1 MSEADTPAKLALIE
15 DAENQE
21 EAISDSDHY
30 IRGQYGVSEKLL
42 PVFTEPNADCDGIA
56 EFQNS
61 GGSDKTVTWNTGTGI
76 GATTQTATT
85 DSNGIFVF
93 ESNRSQNF
101 SIPNGNPENHVK
113 YQKGGS
119 TISLTIEGETYTTQ
133 VATTPTYAPQV
144 YDLQAVNVVNSVIKF
159 KTSMAADEILINGEN
174 SAEQYVALQTLTKAG
189 NSKDGAGKEWTFD
202 MGSYNQNHPSDPI
215 SAGDGIEFWVKGNDQ
230 GIVAE
235 STRLTY
241 QYHDYLA
248 ESVGYRLIAA
258 DNALPTLVDTVEKMT
273 FGKLQRGKDGLFNRS
288 PLDLSLDYGHLT
300 VGDATVYKKTPWS
313 IQASLIEQGSFG
325 EDELRIE
332 FVNSLQEH
340 AYLTNSG
347 DAVNVMSA
355 PNGNNGD
362 ETVEVDSN
370 WNKTDNG
377 EGTIINQETNGIVAE
392 EGVGF
397 THLPVLNFG
406 QINGAALENSDIMEN
421 SGGVYK
427 IWPIA
432 NLQQIGDQSV
442 WTRPYL
448 QIVDQRSDKNDSP
461 LSVSVKMTQPFQ
473 GHYMADGVEQTDIQ
487 PNLLV
492 KTVALFD
499 YTISGMTNINGHFI
513 QNWGGELG
521 AGPSWTFGTESVS
534 MPSGTSADSFG
545 TLTYEYGF
553 LNNQH
558 TISNGA
564 SGNLAGS
571 ATYSANERIKNG
583 IYLEMPSNIALKAS
597 SYQAEYTWSIDDVP
611 VSD

>member
-1 MSEADTPAKLALIE
+1 MLRKVLSFVVVISVGLCITHPVTADTTEYGSVTNGVDFSVANNDILF
-15 DAENQE
+15 N
-21 EAISDSDHY
+21 IS
-30 IRGQYGVSEKLL
+30 
-42 PVFTEPNADCDGIA
+42 TNADWGP
-56 EFQNS
+56 
-61 GGSDKTVTWNTGTGI
+61 V
-76 GATTQTATT
+76 
-85 DSNGIFVF
+85 
-93 ESNRSQNF
+93 
-101 SIPNGNPENHVK
+101 
-113 YQKGGS
+113 
-119 TISLTIEGETYTTQ
+119 
-133 VATTPTYAPQV
+133 
-144 YDLQAVNVVNSVIKF
+144 
-159 KTSMAADEILINGEN
+159 
-174 SAEQYVALQTLTKAG
+174 
-189 NSKDGAGKEWTFD
+189 
-202 MGSYNQNHPSDPI
+202 
-215 SAGDGIEFWVKGNDQ
+215 
-230 GIVAE
+230 
-235 STRLTY
+235 
-241 QYHDYLA
+241 
-248 ESVGYRLIAA
+248 
-258 DNALPTLVDTVEKMT
+258 
-273 FGKLQRGKDGLFNRS
+273 
-288 PLDLSLDYGHLT
+288 
-300 VGDATVYKKTPWS
+300 
-313 IQASLIEQGSFG
+313 
-325 EDELRIE
+325 
-332 FVNSLQEH
+332 
-340 AYLTNSG
+340 
-347 DAVNVMSA
+347 
-355 PNGNNGD
+355 
-362 ETVEVDSN
+362 
-370 WNKTDNG
+370 
-377 EGTIINQETNGIVAE
+377 GTIINQETNGIVAE

-432 NLQQIGDQSV
+432 NLQQIGDQSA

-473 GHYMADGVEQTDIQ
+473 GHYMADGVEQTDVQ

-545 TLTYEYGF
+545 TLTYEYGS
-553 LNNQH
+553 LNQQH